1 MTSTRQSAAPRT
13 GAGRSDPV
21 RSLNQV
27 VLLIAVAC
35 GLSVANLYYAQPLL
49 EPIARSFGVGTG
61 SAAVVLVVTQLGYAA
76 GMVLLAPLGDL
87 LENRRLAARVLLAS
101 AAALGL
107 AAASPGLPVFVLA
120 ALVVGS
126 TSVVAQ
132 ILVPLAAHLAPEEI
146 RGRVVGRVMTG
157 LLLGILLARTVS
169 SLVTA
174 ALGWRAVYVL
184 SAGLMLTMSAVLA
197 RLLPR
202 RQPAPGPRYPA
213 LLGSMLGLVRSEPV
227 LRRRA
232 LYQALMFAA
241 FSVFWST
248 IASELAAAHGL
259 SQTGIGLFA
268 LVGAAGAAAAPLA
281 GRLGDRG
288 HSRAGTGVAFTL
300 AAGSLLLAALAP
312 GSLVALAVAAVGL
325 DCAVQTSLVLG
336 QRAVYG
342 LRPEARSRLNTIFIT
357 TFFLG
362 GAAGSAVG
370 GLLFDARGW
379 RAAALAG
386 AALPLVGLLAWAFER
401 AGPRAS
407 AVGAGAARVTP
418 PERGR
423 GHA

>member
-1 MTSTRQSAAPRT
+1 VTGTQDHALERT
-13 GAGRSDPV
+13 GPV

-27 VLLIAVAC
+27 VLLLAVAC

-49 EPIARSFGVGTG
+49 GPISRSFGVGTG
-61 SAAVVLVVTQLGYAA
+61 SASVVLVVTQLGYAA

-101 AAALGL
+101 AAALAL
-107 AAASPGLPVFVLA
+107 AAAAPTLPVFVLA
-120 ALVVGS
+120 ALAVGV

-132 ILVPLAAHLAPEEI
+132 ILVPVAARLAPEES
-146 RGRVVGRVMTG
+146 RGAVVGRVMTG

-169 SLVTA
+169 SLITA
-174 ALGWRAVYVL
+174 ALGWRAVYAL
-184 SAGLMLTMSAVLA
+184 SAVLVLTMSAVLTK
-197 RLLPR
+197 LLPR
-202 RQPAPGPRYPA
+202 HQPEAGPRYPA
-213 LLGSMLGLVRSEPV
+213 LLHSMLALVREEPV

-241 FSVFWST
+241 FSVFWTT
-248 IASELAAAHGL
+248 IADELVAGHGL
-259 SQTGIGLFA
+259 SQTGVGLFA

-288 HSRAGTGVAFTL
+288 HSRVGTGVAFAV

-312 GSLVALAVAAVGL
+312 GSLALLAVAAVGL

-342 LRPEARSRLNTIFIT
+342 LRPEARSRLNTVFIT

-362 GAAGSAVG
+362 GALGSAVG
-370 GLLFDARGW
+370 GLLYDADGW
-379 RAAALAG
+379 RTSALVG
-386 AALPLVGLLAWAFER
+386 AALPVVGLLVWLGER
-401 AGPRAS
+401 ARTA
-407 AVGAGAARVTP
+407 
-418 PERGR
+418 
-423 GHA
+423 

>member
-1 MTSTRQSAAPRT
+1 MTSTQHGTATA
-13 GAGRSDPV
+13 DPV
-21 RSLNQV
+21 DGARVAPARSLNQV
-27 VLLIAVAC
+27 VLLLAVAC

-49 EPIARSFGVGTG
+49 EPIARSFGVSTG
-61 SAAVVLVVTQLGYAA
+61 SASIVLVVTQLGYAA

-87 LENRRLAARVLLAS
+87 LENRRLAVRVMLAS

-107 AAASPGLPVFVLA
+107 AAAAPSLPVFVLA
-120 ALVVGS
+120 AVVVGA

-132 ILVPLAAHLAPEEI
+132 ILVPVAAHLAPEEA

-169 SLVTA
+169 SLITA

-184 SAGLMLTMSAVLA
+184 SAVLVLVMSGVLT

-202 RQPAPGPRYPA
+202 RQPVAGPRYPA
-213 LLGSMLGLVRSEPV
+213 LLASMAGLVRTEPV

-248 IASELAAAHGL
+248 IASELVAAHGL

-288 HSRAGTGVAFTL
+288 HSRAGTGVAFGL

-312 GSLVALAVAAVGL
+312 GNLVALAVAAVGL

-357 TFFLG
+357 TFFVG
-362 GAAGSAVG
+362 GAVGSAVG
-370 GLLFDARGW
+370 GLLLDARGW
-379 RAAALAG
+379 QTSTLAG
-386 AALPLVGLLAWAFER
+386 AALPLVGLLVWAFER
-401 AGPRAS
+401 QRP
-407 AVGAGAARVTP
+407 TP
-418 PERGR
+418 
-423 GHA
+423 A

>member
-1 MTSTRQSAAPRT
+1 MSSTPTTVRERAE
-13 GAGRSDPV
+13 PV

-27 VLLIAVAC
+27 VLLLAVAC

-49 EPIARSFGVGTG
+49 EPISRSFGVSTG
-61 SAAVVLVVTQLGYAA
+61 SASVVLVVTQLGYAA

-87 LENRRLAARVLLAS
+87 LENRRLAVRVMLAS

-107 AAASPGLPVFVLA
+107 AAAAPSLPVFVLA

-132 ILVPLAAHLAPEEI
+132 ILVPVAAHLAPEQVS
-146 RGRVVGRVMTG
+146 GRVVGRVMTG

-184 SAGLMLTMSAVLA
+184 SAVLMLTMSVVLT

-213 LLGSMLGLVRSEPV
+213 LLASMAGLVRSEPV

-232 LYQALMFAA
+232 LYQSLMFAA
-241 FSVFWST
+241 FSVFWT
-248 IASELAAAHGL
+248 TVASELVAAHGL

-288 HSRAGTGVAFTL
+288 HSRAGTGVAFALTT
-300 AAGSLLLAALAP
+300 AALLLAALAP
-312 GSLVALAVAAVGL
+312 GSLVALAVAAVVL

-357 TFFLG
+357 TFFVG

-370 GLLFDARGW
+370 GLLFDGPGW
-379 RAAALAG
+379 RTSTLAG
-386 AALPLVGLLAWAFER
+386 AALPLLGLLVWAFER
-401 AGPRAS
+401 QRS
-407 AVGAGAARVTP
+407 APGVPA
-418 PERGR
+418 
-423 GHA
+423 